1 MSRNS
6 TMNRPQRRRR
16 TRALQRPQRTR
27 ARKQR
32 GLKCSH
38 NGGLEKR
45 RRTVRR
51 RNCRTV
57 KLVGGMPE
65 LLDNPVNLS
74 LQIGER
80 GKPQDVTV
88 QLIDDKTKLQAK
100 II

>member
-1 MSRNS
+1 M
-6 TMNRPQRRRR
+6 
-16 TRALQRPQRTR
+16 
-27 ARKQR
+27 
-32 GLKCSH
+32 
-38 NGGLEKR
+38 
-45 RRTVRR
+45 RR